1 MATENPS
8 PSVTELQ
15 EEIQRLQQEHEQL
28 IFEYEA
34 RLSDEQ
40 LVCHM
45 LRDTL
50 EETDKRL
57 NEYAVAYIDTVNSTT
72 WKLSKPIRIVSGKLR
87 SLVRKNA
94 ILRKLAKGVVLIFRH
109 GFKEAFKMVHR
120 QVGMGTVQVCYAPS
134 KERRQEEENTVFD
147 RDITFS
153 VLVPLYNT
161 PIRFLD
167 DMIRSVQDQTYG
179 KWELCLADGSDDA
192 HSNVGERCME
202 YVQKDP
208 RIVYKKLEKNMGI
221 SGNTN
226 ACIDMSTG
234 NFISLFDHDD
244 VLHPSAL
251 FETMKA
257 ICEHG
262 ADFVYTDEATFEGN
276 NITNIITFHH
286 KPDYAVDTLRANNY
300 ICHFSSFSRELL
312 EKAGQFRHEYDGS
325 QDHDMILRLT
335 ENAKKVYH
343 VRELLYF
350 WRSHKASVA
359 SDINS
364 KPYAIKAGQRAVHD
378 SIVRTTGYECE
389 VTSSKAFPTIYNI
402 AYELKEKPLVSII
415 IPNCNHAEDLKR
427 CITSIVAKSTYPN
440 YEILI
445 LENNSTEDDIFEYY
459 KKLERFHKIRVIH
472 YEGAFNYSD
481 INNVGVKEAKGDYVL
496 LLNNDVSIIT
506 DDWIEQ
512 LMMYA
517 QRDDVGAVGA
527 KLLYPDKTIQHAGI
541 ILGLGADRTAGH
553 EHYGL
558 AYENLGYMGRLY
570 YARNTTAVTGACLLI
585 RKSIY
590 EEVGGLDTSFAVAYN
605 DVDFCLRVREK
616 GYLNVFTP
624 LAELYHYES
633 ASRGSD
639 KENKNRDRFLQEA
652 EQFRSRW
659 KDALEA
665 GDPYYNPH
673 FSLDHADF
681 RLK

>member
-1 MATENPS
+1 MAEEKQVQ
-8 PSVTELQ
+8 SVSQLQ
-15 EEIQRLQQEHEQL
+15 AEIKKLQSEKEML

-34 RLSDEQ
+34 KLSDEQ
-40 LVCHM
+40 LTSHT
-45 LRDTL
+45 LREML
-50 EETDKRL
+50 EESDKHL
-57 NEYAVAYIDTVNSTT
+57 SEYATAYTEVLRSTT
-72 WKLSKPIRIVSGKLR
+72 WKMSKPIRFVTGKMRSG
-87 SLVRKNA
+87 VRNNRM
-94 ILRKLAKGVVLIFRH
+94 LRKFAKGVRLVLRH
-109 GFKEAFKMVHR
+109 GPRVAFKMVHR
-120 QVGMGTVQVCYAPS
+120 KVGMGTVQNCYAIS
-134 KERRQEEENTVFD
+134 DERRRAEEATVFD

-153 VLVPLYNT
+153 ILVPLYNT
-161 PIRFLD
+161 PIRYLD
-167 DMIRSVQDQTYG
+167 DMIRSVQEQTYG

-192 HSNVGERCME
+192 HDNVGERCLE

-208 RIVYKKLEKNMGI
+208 RVVYKKLEENLGI

-226 ACIDMSTG
+226 ACIDMATG

-257 ICEHG
+257 ICEHD

-276 NITNIITFHH
+276 NITNIITFHY
-286 KPDYAVDTLRANNY
+286 KTDFAVDTLRANNY

-312 EKAGQFRHEYDGS
+312 DKAGKFRHEYDGS

-335 ENAKKVYH
+335 ENAKKVWH

-378 SIVRTTGYECE
+378 SIVRSTGYECE
-389 VTSSKAFPTIYNI
+389 VTSSKAFPTIYSI
-402 AYELKEKPLVSII
+402 AYELKTKPLVSII
-415 IPNCNHAEDLKR
+415 IPNCNHMDDLKR
-427 CITSIVAKSTYPN
+427 CITSIVAKTTYPN

-445 LENNSTEDDIFEYY
+445 LENNSTDEDIFEYY
-459 KKLERFHKIRVIH
+459 KQLDRYHKIRIIR

-481 INNVGVKEAKGDYVL
+481 INNVGVKAANGEYVL
-496 LLNNDVSIIT
+496 LLNNDMSVIT
-506 DDWIEQ
+506 EDWIEQ
-512 LMMYA
+512 LMMFA

-553 EHYGL
+553 EHYKVD
-558 AYENLGYMGRLY
+558 YDNLGYMGRLY
-570 YARNTTAVTGACLLI
+570 YARNISAVTGACLLI

-624 LAELYHYES
+624 HAELYHYES

-639 KENKNRDRFLQEA
+639 QNNTNKDRFQKEVALFRERWQEVI
-652 EQFRSRW
+652 
-659 KDALEA
+659 DA

-673 FSLDHADF
+673 FSLDHSDF

>member
-1 MATENPS
+1 MAEEKQT

-15 EEIQRLQQEHEQL
+15 DEIRRLKDEKERL

-34 RLSDEQ
+34 KLSDEQ
-40 LVCHM
+40 LTSHI

-57 NEYAVAYIDTVNSTT
+57 SEYATAYTETIRSTT
-72 WKLSKPIRIVSGKLR
+72 WKLSKPIRFVSGKCR
-87 SLVRKNA
+87 SAVKSNA
-94 ILRKLAKGVVLIFRH
+94 MLRKLAKGVRLVLRH
-109 GFKEAFKMVHR
+109 GIREAFKMVHR
-120 QVGMGTVQVCYAPS
+120 QVGMGTVQVCYAIS
-134 KERRQEEENTVFD
+134 DERRREEEETVFD

-153 VLVPLYNT
+153 ILVPLYNT
-161 PIRFLD
+161 PIRYLD
-167 DMIRSVQDQTYG
+167 DMIRSVQEQTYG

-192 HSNVGERCME
+192 HGNVGERCAE
-202 YVQKDP
+202 YVRNDP

-276 NITNIITFHH
+276 NITNIITFHY

-312 EKAGQFRHEYDGS
+312 DKAGPFRHEYDGS

-335 ENAKKVYH
+335 ECAENVYH

-364 KPYAIKAGQRAVHD
+364 KPYAIQAGQRAVHD

-402 AYELKEKPLVSII
+402 AYELKDKPLVSII
-415 IPNCNHAEDLKR
+415 IPNCNHVDDLRR
-427 CITSIVAKSTYPN
+427 CVMSVVAKTTYPN

-445 LENNSTEDDIFEYY
+445 LENNSDEEEIFEYY
-459 KKLERFHKIRVIH
+459 KQLDQYHKIRILH

-481 INNVGVKEAKGDYVL
+481 INNVGVKAAKGEYVL
-496 LLNNDVSIIT
+496 LLNNDISVIT
-506 DDWIEQ
+506 EDWIEQ
-512 LMMYA
+512 LLMYA

-558 AYENLGYMGRLY
+558 DYEHLGYMGRLY

-590 EEVGGLDTSFAVAYN
+590 EEVGGLDTSFAVSYN
-605 DVDFCLRVREK
+605 DVDFCLRVRKK

-639 KENKNRDRFLQEA
+639 QSSKNRDRFLQEA
-652 EQFRSRW
+652 EHFRTRW